1 MSNMFRSMGEK
12 VASDIGVKK
21 IGQVAKA
28 AGDEI
33 DTAEGEEEKTPEEVE
48 KELEDYIRDR
58 LLSGGRRGGVT
69 DMTSILG
76 QPSMA
81 RPSAPVYDPARLY
94 GSLYQMYGGRPVRG
108 GLLGE

>member
-1 MSNMFRSMGEK
+1 MSNLFSTMGEK
-12 VASDIGVKK
+12 VAANVAAKK
-21 IGQVAKA
+21 IGDVAKA
-28 AGDEI
+28 AGDEVG
-33 DTAEGEEEKTPEEVE
+33 TAEGEQEKTPEEVE

-69 DMTSILG
+69 DMTSTLG